1 MRPTICPTKD
11 WISHPSTS
19 RLTCTNVPRV
29 AANDVEESFREFGR
43 RRGLFDAGGHSVEAL
58 TPLLTRA
65 EGTALR
71 PAVRGPLAGG
81 GEALLGRLRGGVR
94 HAAGAES
101 DAHSES
107 LVAITRVPES
117 EPIVSRLFCWRRG
130 RVEAISGMGF
140 ELDHEV
146 VRTES
151 IAFTERYEITAGP
164 YEDPD
169 WIRQLFAADFI
180 QWLLQQPPP
189 SFSFELAYG
198 DLVGATEVAE
208 PGPDDLAALWDTTEA
223 VAERIRVACR
233 EYQ

>member
-1 MRPTICPTKD
+1 M
-11 WISHPSTS
+11 
-19 RLTCTNVPRV
+19 
-29 AANDVEESFREFGR
+29 AANDVEASFRAFGR

-58 TPLLTRA
+58 TPLLARA

-71 PAVRGPLAGG
+71 PAVGGALANGA
-81 GEALLGRLRGGVR
+81 EALLGRLRYGVR

-101 DAHSES
+101 DSHSEF

-130 RVEAISGMGF
+130 RVEAMGGMGF

-164 YEDPD
+164 YEDPG

-198 DLVGATEVAE
+198 DLVGSTEVADL
-208 PGPDDLAALWDTTEA
+208 GPDDLAALWDATEA

-233 EYQ
+233 DFQ